1 MRNDFYEAPDEPVG
15 ICLANE
21 GFNDCSKWPDL
32 VPSPCCW
39 LSCSELCGA
48 ACYHPFIGHGEQCPD
63 FGGDRIECTS
73 ASQHPQYGQKRVV
86 AI

>member
-1 MRNDFYEAPDEPVG
+1 MRNDFNEAPDEPVG

-39 LSCSELCGA
+39 LSCSEICGA
-48 ACYHPFIGHGEQCPD
+48 ACFRLDNSYGEKCKYY
-63 FGGDRIECTS
+63 GGEHCAS
-73 ASQHPQYGQKRVV
+73 AS
-86 AI
+86 AC